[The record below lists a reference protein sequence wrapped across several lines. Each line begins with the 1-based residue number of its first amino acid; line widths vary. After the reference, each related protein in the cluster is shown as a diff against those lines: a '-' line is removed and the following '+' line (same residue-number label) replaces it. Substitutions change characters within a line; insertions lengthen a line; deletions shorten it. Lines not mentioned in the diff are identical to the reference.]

1 MTKEKLVEMG
11 LTEEQAGKVMASL
24 DGAYVTKSRFDEVN
38 SAKKQL
44 ETQLKDRDAQLDE
57 LKKIDAEGL
66 RKQIEALQ
74 AENEAAAERYETE
87 IKRFRLESAVDRTL
101 AEAKARNVKAAAALL
116 DLSAV
121 QLQEDGTVKGLGEQI
136 KKLSES
142 PDSSFLFESA
152 RPKQGFKGF
161 KPGESAEGKSGGM
174 TLETLR
180 KMTPSERYAYSVN
193 NPSEYKQLYGGDL
206 NG

>member
-87 IKRFRLESAVDRTL
+87 IKRFRLESAVDRAL
-101 AEAKARNVKAAAALL
+101 AEAKARNVKAASALL

-136 KKLSES
+136 KKLSE
-142 PDSSFLFESA
+142 
-152 RPKQGFKGF
+152 
-161 KPGESAEGKSGGM
+161 
-174 TLETLR
+174 
-180 KMTPSERYAYSVN
+180 
-193 NPSEYKQLYGGDL
+193 
-206 NG
+206 